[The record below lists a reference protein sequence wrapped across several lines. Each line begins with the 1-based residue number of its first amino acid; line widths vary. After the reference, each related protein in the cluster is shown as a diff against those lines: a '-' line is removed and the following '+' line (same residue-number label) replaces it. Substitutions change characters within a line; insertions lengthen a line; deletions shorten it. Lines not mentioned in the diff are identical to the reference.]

1 MNRLYRAFVPSPAE
15 RSHPSPHP
23 ARPAASSPAP
33 RGGGSH
39 GDIRW
44 NAAPGGGA
52 DAGFPK
58 DREESAS
65 ENQLE
70 TGSSPGSPRAVDRG
84 GYRHGGGADGEGARP
99 LPYLCLVSSASR
111 LNSYRLPYAC
121 NPLPAGGYPYVPP
134 QSPRPRKGAVRG
146 DTGMQTPESV
156 KQDRYSPPL
165 SVPVIENR
173 CSSSGAFHLT
183 LRGALE

>member
-1 MNRLYRAFVPSPAE
+1 MAHRGPGNPHSFTILSTLIPNEQTISGLRPIPRGALPSVPN
-15 RSHPSPHP
+15 P
-23 ARPAASSPAP
+23 ARASRSSPAP
-33 RGGGSH
+33 TGGGGSH

-70 TGSSPGSPRAVDRG
+70 TGSSPGSPRAVGRG
-84 GYRHGGGADGEGARP
+84 GYRHGGGADGEGASP
-99 LPYLCLVSSASR
+99 LPCLCLVSSASR

-121 NPLPAGGYPYVPP
+121 NPLPARPFGAPPPPPEGGGGQWRYPVEI
-134 QSPRPRKGAVRG
+134 RAWVCENVRR
-146 DTGMQTPESV
+146 M
-156 KQDRYSPPL
+156 
-165 SVPVIENR
+165 
-173 CSSSGAFHLT
+173 
-183 LRGALE
+183 